1 MEPVNNFNDLQQ
13 QYKPEKVQVLF
24 IADAPAAGT
33 RFFYRKNSELF
44 KAVKSAF
51 TQVFG
56 EFTDKDAFLNFYR
69 DFGCYLDNICLVP
82 VKYLPPKEQN
92 EERRRGIPSLAE
104 RIAEMQ
110 PRLII
115 ITMKAIEKY
124 ALEAI
129 SQSKAESIE
138 KVASIPFP
146 LGSMTNFNN
155 SISGIVSAMRSVEWE
170 AF

>member
-1 MEPVNNFNDLQQ
+1 MENKFEDLQQ
-13 QYKPEKVQVLF
+13 QYKPEKINVLF

-33 RFFYRKNSELF
+33 RYFYRKNSELF
-44 KAVKSAF
+44 KAVKAAF

-56 EFTDKDAFLNFYR
+56 DFKDRDEFLNFYK

-82 VKYLPPKEQN
+82 VKHLSDKEQKA
-92 EERRRGIPSLAE
+92 ERRRGIEPLAE
-104 RIAEMQ
+104 RITQMQ

-124 ALEAI
+124 VREAI
-129 SQSKAESIE
+129 DLSKAEGIE
-138 KVASIPFP
+138 QVASIPFP

-155 SISGIVSAMRSVEWE
+155 SISGIISAMKSVNWE
-170 AF
+170 

>member
-1 MEPVNNFNDLQQ
+1 MTSNDFSDLRQH
-13 QYKPEKVQVLF
+13 YKPQQINVLF
-24 IADAPAAGT
+24 IADAPAAGS
-33 RFFYRKNSELF
+33 RFFYKKNSELF
-44 KAVKSAF
+44 KAVKAAF

-56 EFTDKDAFLNFYR
+56 EFKDKDEFLNFYK

-82 VKYLPPKEQN
+82 VKHLSTKEQN
-92 EERRRGIPSLAE
+92 TERQRGVQPLSE
-104 RIAEMQ
+104 RITEMQ

-129 SQSKAESIE
+129 HLAQAQSIE
-138 KVASIPFP
+138 KVASVPFP

-155 SISGIVSAMRSVEWE
+155 SIIGIANAMRSVNWE
-170 AF
+170 

>member
-1 MEPVNNFNDLQQ
+1 MTEEANNFEELRQ
-13 QYKPEKVQVLF
+13 QYKPEKVNVLF
-24 IADAPAAGT
+24 IADAPSVGP
-33 RFFYRKNSELF
+33 RYFYRKNSELF
-44 KAVKSAF
+44 KAVKAAF

-56 EFTDKDAFLNFYR
+56 EFKDRDEFLNFYK

-82 VKYLPPKEQN
+82 VKHLPVKEQN
-92 EERRRGIPSLAE
+92 IERQRGIVPLSQ
-104 RIAEMQ
+104 RITEMQ

-129 SQSKAESIE
+129 HLAHAVSVE

-155 SISGIVSAMRSVEWE
+155 SITGMVNAMRSVEWE
-170 AF
+170 

>member
-1 MEPVNNFNDLQQ
+1 MNDFNDLRQ
-13 QYKPEKVQVLF
+13 QYKPQKINVLF
-24 IADAPAAGT
+24 IADAPAAGS

-56 EFTDKDAFLNFYR
+56 EFADKDEFLNFYR

-82 VKYLPPKEQN
+82 VKHLSPKEQN

-129 SQSKAESIE
+129 SLSKAGSIE

-155 SISGIVSAMRSVEWE
+155 SISGIIKAMRSVEWE
-170 AF
+170 

>member
-1 MEPVNNFNDLQQ
+1 MESIDNFNDLRQH
-13 QYKPEKVQVLF
+13 YKPEKVNVLF
-24 IADAPAAGT
+24 IADAPAAGS

-44 KAVKSAF
+44 KAVKAAF

-56 EFTDKDAFLNFYR
+56 EFADKDEFLDFYKA
-69 DFGCYLDNICLVP
+69 FGCYLDNICLVP
-82 VKYLPPKEQN
+82 VKHLSPKEQN
-92 EERRRGIPSLAE
+92 EERRRGIPYLAE

-138 KVASIPFP
+138 KIASIPFP

-155 SISGIVSAMRSVEWE
+155 SISGMVSAMRSVEW
-170 AF
+170 